1 MTNQTAGDAK
11 KKRTRSP
18 AYPFVNLE
26 AALKR
31 AKEFYDKEQRNAA
44 NLNVAVKH
52 WNYVEKSSGGL
63 QTAATLISFGLLKDE
78 GTGAKRKLQV
88 TQVALRILLD
98 QRPDSAEK
106 AALLKQV
113 ALTPKIH
120 KQLWDRWGS
129 APPSEAEMRHTL
141 LVDWEPPFNEKSVDG
156 FIKEYKDTIAFA
168 KLTESDRVSGAIGE
182 EETPKGPGNAYLPK
196 IGDYVQW
203 EQSGLLQL
211 PEPKK
216 VRGLF
221 PDGKFALV
229 DGSNT
234 GIPVEELIKE
244 QAPAGTPV
252 VPPTQE
258 VRFQATPPG
267 RQMQEDVFSLK
278 EGRVVLQWP
287 TPLSEESVQDLKD
300 WLRIVERKLA
310 RAVPPKESGVE

>member
-1 MTNQTAGDAK
+1 MADQHADPK

-26 AALKR
+26 VALKR
-31 AKEFYDKEQRNAA
+31 AREFYDKEQRNAA
-44 NLNVAVKH
+44 SLNVAVKH

-78 GTGAKRKLQV
+78 GTGAKRKLQL
-88 TQVALRILLD
+88 TQLALRILLD
-98 QRPDSAEK
+98 QRPESAEK
-106 AALLKQV
+106 AALLKQL

-120 KQLWDRWGS
+120 KQLWDKWGN
-129 APPSEAEMRHTL
+129 ATPSEAEMKHTL

-168 KLTESDRVSGAIGE
+168 KLTESDRVSADISEEDRDKGSGA
-182 EETPKGPGNAYLPK
+182 TYVPKV
-196 IGDYVQW
+196 GDYVQW

-211 PEPKK
+211 PEPKR
-216 VRGLF
+216 VRGF
-221 PDGKFALV
+221 SPDGKFALV

-234 GIPVEELIKE
+234 GLPVNELVPE
-244 QAPAGTPV
+244 QAPAGIPA
-252 VPPTQE
+252 VPATQE
-258 VRFQATPPG
+258 IRFQATPPG

-278 EGRVVLQWP
+278 EGKVVLQWP

-300 WLRIVERKLA
+300 WLRIVERKFV
-310 RAVPPKESGVE
+310 RAVPVKESEV